1 MGIVEF
7 HVDQIEVET
16 VPKLVLFD
24 RSGGDEKGVGEPGSG
39 SPVSPLTAVGVAV
52 FATVLAV
59 AVWQFATRL
68 KSIDLHR

>member
-24 RSGGDEKGVGEPGSG
+24 RSDGVEKPAGEPGSKP
-39 SPVSPLTAVGVAV
+39 PVSPLTALGVAV

-59 AVWQFATRL
+59 AIWKLASRV
-68 KSIDLHR
+68 KNIDRPR

>member
-1 MGIVEF
+1 MGVIEF

-24 RSGGDEKGVGEPGSG
+24 RSGGDEKGAGEPGSG

-59 AVWQFATRL
+59 ALWRLATRV
-68 KSIDLHR
+68 KNIDLHR